1 MQNPERPKGRPVG
14 PRLQLDVAALNRLRA
29 DAGLTVPELARLAYV
44 GVQTLKANIA
54 DGQISAYS
62 ARKLAQVL
70 DCPPAWIARP
80 PVCKA
85 CGQYMADAFGA
96 WDETGL
102 AERTPD
108 DVGPADD

>member
-1 MQNPERPKGRPVG
+1 MQNPTPRKGRPVG

-29 DAGLTVPELARLAYV
+29 AAGLTVPELARLATI
-44 GVQTLKANIA
+44 GTLTLKANIA
-54 DGQISAYS
+54 DGEISAYA
-62 ARKLAQVL
+62 ARRLANVL

-80 PVCKA
+80 PQCRT

-108 DVGPADD
+108 DMGPAQ